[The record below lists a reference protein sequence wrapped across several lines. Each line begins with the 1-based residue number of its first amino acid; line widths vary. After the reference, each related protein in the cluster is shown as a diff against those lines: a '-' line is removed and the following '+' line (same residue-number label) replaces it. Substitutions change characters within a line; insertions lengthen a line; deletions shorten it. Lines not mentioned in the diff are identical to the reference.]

1 MKNVFKV
8 LGIIALAAVIG
19 FSMVSCGGDD
29 DSGGGGS
36 AVWPEELTSGSSSI
50 SGSYMYD
57 RGYWRNSS
65 NIGLTFTTIV
75 GPSSKSSNFDYT
87 GADEYVTFRLVS
99 VGSGSFTVKDFVGG
113 TSYTV
118 KYSLSG
124 NTLTVSDFGGI
135 PGLTAGAYTKVT
147 N

>member
-75 GPSSKSSNFDYT
+75 GPSSKSSRFDYT
-87 GADEYVTFRLVS
+87 DSSNDAVYDLTS
-99 VGSGSFTVKDFVGG
+99 VGSGSFTVKEALSG